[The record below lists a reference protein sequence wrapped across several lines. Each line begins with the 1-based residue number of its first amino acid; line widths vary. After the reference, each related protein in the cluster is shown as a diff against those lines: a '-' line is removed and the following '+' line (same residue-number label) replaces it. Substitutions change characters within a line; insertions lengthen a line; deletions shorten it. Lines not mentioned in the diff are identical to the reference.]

1 MKAKI
6 YRGTKE
12 IGGTCVELTAD
23 NGKILWVDLGAPLDN
38 KNPNIDYA
46 NNKLDALLIS
56 HPHQDHFGLMEM
68 IGTTIPIFIGEL
80 SLDLINATRIFRNI
94 PLLKGNFKTIKP
106 WKKFIV
112 ADTFHITPFLT
123 DHSTP
128 EAFAFLIEADGKRIF
143 YSGDFR
149 ATGRK
154 KIVYEKLIENPP
166 EKIDLLLIEGTMIER
181 TNHLFLTEESVE
193 EAMYKT
199 IKDQTNLSFIISSS
213 QNIDRLIS
221 VFRACKRAQKILV
234 IDVYTAWILEMVRKQ
249 SKNIPAIEWKEIK
262 VFDHPSQLEKIK
274 DKSFDEFRNRIKEQR
289 IGDAVF
295 QNPSNFVYFVR
306 CPNEKLVNKLRTK
319 GTINIIY
326 SQWEGY
332 LKEEHKTY
340 CTDNINTLKNDNDI
354 SFQVIH
360 TSGHATVPDLMK
372 FAKAINANKI
382 VPIHTAYPEKFKTE
396 FEKNGLTNVY
406 LWEDGKEYEL

>member
-23 NGKILWVDLGAPLDN
+23 NGKILWVDLGAPLDD

-56 HPHQDHFGLMEM
+56 HPHQDHFGLMEKV
-68 IGTTIPIFIGEL
+68 GTAVPIFIGEL
-80 SLDLINATRIFRNI
+80 SLDLINATKIFRDI
-94 PLLKGNFKTIKP
+94 PQLQGNFKTIRP
-106 WKKFIV
+106 WKKFIA
-112 ADTFHITPFLT
+112 ADTFQITPFLT

-128 EAFAFLIEADGKRIF
+128 EAFAFLIEADGKRVF

-154 KIVYEKLIENPP
+154 KVVYEKQIESPP
-166 EKIDLLLIEGTMIER
+166 EKIDLLLIEGTMVER
-181 TNHLFLTEESVE
+181 TNHLYLTEDSVE
-193 EAMYKT
+193 EAICKT
-199 IKDQTNLSFIISSS
+199 IKDQTNLSFVISSA

-221 VFRACKRAQKILV
+221 VFRACKRTQKILV
-234 IDVYTAWILEMVRKQ
+234 IDVYTAWILEMARKQ
-249 SKNIPAIEWKEIK
+249 SKNIPAIEWQEIK
-262 VFDHPSQLEKIK
+262 VFDHPGQLEKIK
-274 DKSFDEFRNRIKEQR
+274 DKSFDEFRNRVKDQR
-289 IGDAVF
+289 TGNAVF
-295 QNPSNFVYFVR
+295 KNPSDFVYFVR

-332 LKEEHKTY
+332 LKEEHKTF
-340 CTDNINTLKNDNDI
+340 CTDNINTLKTDSDI

-372 FAKAINANKI
+372 FAKAINSNKI
-382 VPIHTAYPEKFKTE
+382 VPIHTAFPEKFKTE
-396 FEKNGLTNVY
+396 FEKEGFNNIT
-406 LWEDGKEYEL
+406 LWDDGKEYLI

>member
-12 IGGTCVELTAD
+12 IGGTCLELTAD
-23 NGKILWVDLGAPLDN
+23 NGKILWVDLGAPLDD

-46 NNKLDALLIS
+46 SNKLDALLIS
-56 HPHQDHFGLMEM
+56 HPHQDHFGLMEKV
-68 IGTTIPIFIGEL
+68 GTTVPIFIGEL
-80 SLDLINATRIFRNI
+80 SLDLINATKIFRDI
-94 PLLKGNFKTIKP
+94 PLLQGNFKTIRP
-106 WKKFIV
+106 WKKFIA
-112 ADTFHITPFLT
+112 ADTFQITPFLT

-154 KIVYEKLIENPP
+154 KIVYEKQIENPP
-166 EKIDLLLIEGTMIER
+166 ENIDLLLIEGTMVER
-181 TNHLFLTEESVE
+181 TNHLYLTEDSVE
-193 EAMYKT
+193 EAIYKT
-199 IKDQTNLSFIISSS
+199 IKDQTNVSFVISSA

-221 VFRACKRAQKILV
+221 VFRACKRTQKILV
-234 IDVYTAWILEMVRKQ
+234 IDVYTAWILEMARKQ
-249 SKNIPAIEWKEIK
+249 SKNIPAIEWQKIK
-262 VFDHPSQLEKIK
+262 VFDHPNQLEKIK
-274 DKSFDEFRNRIKEQR
+274 DKSFDEFRNRVIDQR
-289 IGDAVF
+289 TGNAVF
-295 QNPSNFVYFVR
+295 QNPADFVYFVR

-332 LKEEHKTY
+332 LKEEHKTF
-340 CTDNINTLKNDNDI
+340 CTDNINTLKSDSDI

-372 FAKAINANKI
+372 FAKAIKSNKI
-382 VPIHTAYPEKFKTE
+382 VPIHTAFPEKFKTE
-396 FEKNGLTNVY
+396 FEKEGFNNIT
-406 LWEDGKEYEL
+406 LWDDGKEYSI

>member
-23 NGKILWVDLGAPLDN
+23 NGKILWVDLGAPLDD

-56 HPHQDHFGLMEM
+56 HPHQDHFGLMEKV
-68 IGTTIPIFIGEL
+68 GTAVPIFIGEL
-80 SLDLINATRIFRNI
+80 SLDLINATKIFRDI
-94 PLLKGNFKTIKP
+94 PQLQGNFKTIRP
-106 WKKFIV
+106 WKKFIA
-112 ADTFHITPFLT
+112 ADTFQITPFLT

-128 EAFAFLIEADGKRIF
+128 EAFAFLIEADGKRVF

-154 KIVYEKLIENPP
+154 KVVYEKQIESPP
-166 EKIDLLLIEGTMIER
+166 EKIDLLLIEGTMVER
-181 TNHLFLTEESVE
+181 TNHLYLTEDSVE
-193 EAMYKT
+193 EAICKT
-199 IKDQTNLSFIISSS
+199 IKDQTNLSFVISSA

-221 VFRACKRAQKILV
+221 VFRACKRTQKILV
-234 IDVYTAWILEMVRKQ
+234 IDVYTAWILEMARKQ
-249 SKNIPAIEWKEIK
+249 SKNIPAIEWQEIK
-262 VFDHPSQLEKIK
+262 VFDHPGQLEKIK
-274 DKSFDEFRNRIKEQR
+274 DKSFDEFRNRVKDQR
-289 IGDAVF
+289 TGNAVF
-295 QNPSNFVYFVR
+295 KNPSDFVYFVR

-332 LKEEHKTY
+332 LKEEHKTF
-340 CTDNINTLKNDNDI
+340 CTDNINTLKTDSDI

-372 FAKAINANKI
+372 FAKAINSNKI
-382 VPIHTAYPEKFKTE
+382 VPIHTAFPEKFKTE
-396 FEKNGLTNVY
+396 FEKEGFNNIT
-406 LWEDGKEYEL
+406 LWDDGKECLI